1 MMQGSIMDRQVVS
14 DWKDEMQR
22 RRAMLLNHL
31 FLTAVL
37 IGLLAMGSLY
47 LSMDDTGLS
56 PLGRLK
62 DMLPFLSG
70 WMVALVAW
78 LWRGL
83 GYRIRSGVLLLLA
96 YSLGFYLL
104 ASGGLS
110 GGGRLWMVLVP
121 VLALVLLGPKSG
133 FVAGGGAV
141 LSYVLCAVIFSQN
154 LFPQVFPRENPDMSS
169 LRYWL
174 FSEGGDFLIAV
185 VGFILIVWSFS
196 RGWLEALTGTSAANE
211 QLRTRT
217 EKLEQKTRQLQ
228 ATAAVAHACSSILD
242 PEALAVEVV
251 ERIQREFSHMGVYY
265 VSLFLLHESDE
276 DDEEQVAVLRAATG
290 SVGQQLVE
298 QGYIL
303 ALDTAS
309 AIGQCVASQQPAIAP
324 DAEND
329 VALVENPLL
338 EHTRAEVALPLISR
352 GRVFGALSVQSTQHE
367 AFGEDDVAVLRMM
380 ADQVAVA
387 IDNAGLFTQT
397 GAALREVQ
405 TAQRRYLTRAWR
417 EFLAATP
424 VSRFDHVQPGTR
436 VGDDRFLRDAWRA
449 ARAHERTVATNS
461 SPAEADDGSAK
472 AQAVLSV
479 PLRLRGQVIGTVS
492 LHETRRRRE
501 WTPDE
506 IAMTE
511 AVAEQVMQTVENLR
525 LMGEAQRRVA
535 RERTIRDISD
545 QMQRA
550 MDMETL
556 MRVTAEELNQA
567 LGGSRAYVRLGVE
580 VPPSSADGD
589 GHSEGD

>member
-1 MMQGSIMDRQVVS
+1 MDRQVVS
-14 DWKDEMQR
+14 EWKDEIQR
-22 RRAMLLNHL
+22 RCTMLLNHL

-37 IGLLAMGSLY
+37 IGLLALGSLY
-47 LSMDDTGLS
+47 FSLDDTVLS

-70 WMVALVAW
+70 WMVALIAW

-121 VLALVLLGPKSG
+121 VLALVLLGPRSG
-133 FVAGGGAV
+133 FVAGGV
-141 LSYVLCAVIFSQN
+141 VILSYVLCAFIFSQE
-154 LFPQVFPRENPDMSS
+154 LLPQVFPRGNPDVFS

-196 RGWLEALTGTSAANE
+196 RRWLEALTGTSATNE
-211 QLRTRT
+211 QLRMRT

-228 ATAAVAHACSSILD
+228 ATSAVAQACSSILD
-242 PEALAVEVV
+242 PEELAVEVV
-251 ERIQREFSHMGVYY
+251 ERIQKEFSHMGVYY
-265 VSLFLLHESDE
+265 VGLFLLHESDE

-290 SVGQQLVE
+290 PTGQQLVG
-298 QGYIL
+298 QGYNL
-303 ALDTAS
+303 ALNTTS
-309 AIGQCVASQQPAIAP
+309 AIGQCVACRQPAIAP
-324 DAEND
+324 DAAND
-329 VALVENPLL
+329 VVLVDNPLL

-367 AFGEDDVAVLRMM
+367 AFSEDDVAVLRMM

-405 TAQRRYLTRAWR
+405 TAQRRYLARAWR

-424 VSRFDHVQPGTR
+424 VSKFDHIQPGTR
-436 VGDDRFLRDAWRA
+436 VGDDQLLRDARRA
-449 ARAHERTVATNS
+449 VRAHERTVATNS
-461 SPAEADDGSAK
+461 PPSDTDDGSAK
-472 AQAVLSV
+472 AHAVLSV
-479 PLRLRGQVIGTVS
+479 PLKLRGQVAGTIS

-501 WTPDE
+501 WTPEE

-525 LMGEAQRRVA
+525 LMDEAQRRTA
-535 RERTIRDISD
+535 REQVIGGVSARLR
-545 QMQRA
+545 
-550 MDMETL
+550 ETL
-556 MRVTAEELNQA
+556 DVDTVLQTAAREIRKA
-567 LGGSRAYVRLGVE
+567 LGLHDVTIQLGVD
-580 VPPSSADGD
+580 VDQAAQ
-589 GHSEGD
+589 